1 LKALDR
7 FLQRWRIAKTRP
19 FIAKGAR
26 VLDIGCSDGA
36 LFRQLAERIGT
47 GVGIDYDLETRLE
60 QANVERGVE
69 WIMGTFPEALA
80 SRDPFDVITLLA
92 VLEHVPRERQAIVAR
107 GCARHLKPGGTLL
120 ITTPEPVVDRIL
132 DALKFFRLIDGM
144 SLEEH
149 YGFEPGETP
158 AIFTSH
164 GLRLRE
170 WRKFQLGLNNLFVF
184 ERDSSLETC

>member
-1 LKALDR
+1 VKALDR

-19 FIAKGAR
+19 FITKGAR

-47 GVGIDYDLETRLE
+47 GVGIDYDLEARLE
-60 QANVERGVE
+60 EANVEL
-69 WIMGTFPEALA
+69 IPGTFPEALA

-92 VLEHVPRERQAIVAR
+92 VLEHVPRDRQAIVAR
-107 GCARHLKPGGTLL
+107 GCARYLKPGGFLL
-120 ITTPEPVVDRIL
+120 VTTPEPFVDRIL
-132 DALKFFRLIDGM
+132 DALKFLRLIDGM
-144 SLEEH
+144 SLDEH
-149 YGFEPGETP
+149 YGFEPRETP

-184 ERDSSLETC
+184 ERDSSPETC